1 MADSFET
8 GRLKEFRVVLIN
20 ADGSRKIGITNLIM
34 QMSITEDIFKN
45 TLYGSIRIRDAINLL
60 GGRESNFP
68 ILGEEFIE
76 IDYTVDW
83 VPEPISVSLRFAV
96 FGISSIEYYDNN
108 TKKEYTLNICSEEN
122 IFDAT
127 TLVMKG
133 YTGLNSDNA
142 KSILE
147 DYLFINQKDVQNK
160 EKRTKKIDKLQDTKG
175 IQNVCIPRL
184 PPIEAVHFLARRSI
198 ADSTFKSG
206 TYLFF
211 ENFKGFNFC
220 DIEYLIAAGIEKAK
234 DENALEDSEDALSD
248 FRYVYENPT
257 IFNKNQIN
265 LREKQ
270 TIINMYHRSFFD
282 TLEKL
287 KQGMFESNILVYDYV
302 NKKTISNRFR
312 FLNNPDKT
320 NNDSMALGGKN
331 DLSFPE
337 NSVTFL
343 NKVISKTEENSD
355 AKYNKFFFI
364 PKDNSSTTNDTYL
377 DQIYPARASYL
388 TRLAQNMFTIDTFGN
403 PRINAGDV
411 IYINIPSGEGREP
424 ESYPDNRFISGF
436 YLVCTINHIFT
447 QTTYQAKMD
456 IYKNAFSEKV
466 ESTEEAKNTKVTG
479 NDNNALSN
487 QFFREPV
494 DLLDSI
500 VPDQESLNNFLNRFL
515 R

>member
-1 MADSFET
+1 
-8 GRLKEFRVVLIN
+8 
-20 ADGSRKIGITNLIM
+20 
-34 QMSITEDIFKN
+34 
-45 TLYGSIRIRDAINLL
+45 
-60 GGRESNFP
+60 
-68 ILGEEFIE
+68 
-76 IDYTVDW
+76 
-83 VPEPISVSLRFAV
+83 
-96 FGISSIEYYDNN
+96 
-108 TKKEYTLNICSEEN
+108 
-122 IFDAT
+122 
-127 TLVMKG
+127 
-133 YTGLNSDNA
+133 
-142 KSILE
+142 
-147 DYLFINQKDVQNK
+147 
-160 EKRTKKIDKLQDTKG
+160 
-175 IQNVCIPRL
+175 
-184 PPIEAVHFLARRSI
+184 
-198 ADSTFKSG
+198 
-206 TYLFF
+206 
-211 ENFKGFNFC
+211 FNFC

-234 DENALEDSEDALSD
+234 DEGALDDSEDAISD
-248 FRYVYENPT
+248 FKYVYENPT
-257 IFNKNQIN
+257 ISIKNQIN

-312 FLNNPDKT
+312 FLNNTDKT
-320 NNDSMALGGKN
+320 NNDSMTLGGKN
-331 DLSFPE
+331 DQSFPE
-337 NSVTFL
+337 NSVTFM
-343 NKVISKTEENSD
+343 NKVVSKLEDNSD

-466 ESTEEAKNTKVTG
+466 ESTDEAKNTKVTG

-487 QFFREPV
+487 QYFREPV
-494 DLLDSI
+494 DLLDDI
-500 VPDQESLNNFLNRFL
+500 IPDQGTLNNFLNRFL
-515 R
+515 K